1 MLLLK
6 YPKWWFPFRILTVP
20 FENYEKPRM
29 WMLFTWAL
37 PNIKTCAPG
46 PTSTVATATNA
57 PRENT
62 SPRYTKG
69 KLPSSR
75 CRFESVAMHVSS
87 FDITSILFHEFFQKG
102 TFLMSSQ
109 ALPDVDLQTFCQP
122 GCWSLLRRAS
132 VVKPHVDFTI
142 PKCSFNLYPTN
153 VEHSCCLRYRCIMAS
168 WQTYQSTWSSISCSS
183 IHLMCKYI
191 QCTTII
197 NSSLCIDIRN
207 L

>member
-1 MLLLK
+1 MFLLK

-87 FDITSILFHEFFQKG
+87 FDITSILFHEFFQKALFWG
-102 TFLMSSQ
+102 QAKIFPMSTCKLFAKLAVQAFWGELRWWNHMLISTFPNVHSIFIPQMWNILVVY
-109 ALPDVDLQTFCQP
+109 AIDVSWLLGKHINQHDPAFHVHLFTWCANIFNVQQLQ
-122 GCWSLLRRAS
+122 
-132 VVKPHVDFTI
+132 
-142 PKCSFNLYPTN
+142 
-153 VEHSCCLRYRCIMAS
+153 
-168 WQTYQSTWSSISCSS
+168 
-183 IHLMCKYI
+183 IHHYV
-191 QCTTII
+191 
-197 NSSLCIDIRN
+197 
-207 L
+207 